1 MGQGSREREGEMGV
15 VMVGAPG
22 VQERYVYT
30 GKKSARSPY
39 IAERAQSM
47 HGCTRGEMLQRYYKD
62 RNGVCVLYQERD
74 MQYDVAQ
81 GYLQK
86 EGGSQMTKMGVPRR
100 GPVGSKRGRDGAGVG
115 GRKRGKR
122 QAAAPPQDRH
132 QAERLTQAKKR
143 GRESPVRTEK
153 RARQWECLVT
163 STRVPRPAQDVS
175 KKMGPKNWD
184 KEG

>member
-1 MGQGSREREGEMGV
+1 MGV
-15 VMVGAPG
+15 VKVGAPG
-22 VQERYVYT
+22 VPERYVYT
-30 GKKSARSPY
+30 GKKSVRSLH

-47 HGCTRGEMLQRYYKD
+47 HGCTRGEMLQMYYKD

-74 MQYDVAQ
+74 MQYDAAQ

-86 EGGSQMTKMGVPRR
+86 EGGSQMAKMGVPRR
-100 GPVGSKRGRDGAGVG
+100 GPVGSTRGRDGAVVG
-115 GRKRGKR
+115 GWKRGKR

-132 QAERLTQAKKR
+132 QAERPAQAKKR

-163 STRVPRPAQDVS
+163 STRVPRPAPDIS
-175 KKMGPKNWD
+175 KTMRPKSGD